1 MVSDATLEIRA
12 ADQSDLNTLQ
22 DLYAHFDRTDD
33 VPLQGAAADTAYT
46 AMLNHPGLTLF
57 GGFLGTE
64 MVATCTLVVIPNL
77 LRSGMPY
84 ALIENVVTHSLYRAK
99 GYGRAVLQ
107 HAVAKAK
114 AQGCYKVM
122 LLTGSKRPEIHT
134 FYEKSGFEQNKTGF
148 QIRFI

>member
-1 MVSDATLEIRA
+1 MADAGLEIRA
-12 ADQSDLNTLQ
+12 ASLSDLATVQ

-33 VPLQGAAADTAYT
+33 PPLQGAAAETACT

-57 GGFLGTE
+57 GGFLGPE

-77 LRSGMPY
+77 LRGGMPY
-84 ALIENVVTHSLYRAK
+84 ALIENVVTHSLHRTK

-107 HAVAKAK
+107 HAVAMAK
-114 AQGCYKVM
+114 ATGCYKVM
-122 LLTGSKRPEIHT
+122 LLTGSKRPEILK
-134 FYEKSGFEQNKTGF
+134 FYERSGFEQNKTGF